1 MLQINSDCNWISMLS
16 SGNTGTV
23 GTENR
28 PDCSLLSVT
37 LGLSVIPVIAMH
49 PVLRC

>member
-16 SGNTGTV
+16 SGNTGAV